1 DTKEEYTESLEQYIK
16 NTSENNPGITEE
28 ELSQKRMDWFISM
41 KCEKSPWGEKG
52 PWTYT
57 QDYEIYV
64 DGEIGFSFK
73 YPNYLFIEKDP
84 NIPNML
90 IIMPERLKTTD
101 EPFTSIS
108 ITVEENSNLLTPFEW
123 LKQEAIG
130 SSRAKPFDAVDIMK
144 EYLDDYQIETIDGQ
158 QAIFIDGGLWVVV
171 NTPNQKWRISISPL
185 LDERS
190 GASALFR
197 ETEIIVN
204 SFSFL
209 EPWAI

>member
-1 DTKEEYTESLEQYIK
+1 
-16 NTSENNPGITEE
+16 
-28 ELSQKRMDWFISM
+28 
-41 KCEKSPWGEKG
+41 
-52 PWTYT
+52 
-57 QDYEIYV
+57 
-64 DGEIGFSFK
+64 
-73 YPNYLFIEKDP
+73 
-84 NIPNML
+84 
-90 IIMPERLKTTD
+90 LKTTD